1 MAVTSGYNW
10 HFCGRG
16 IITACSKKIL
26 STFDKRKRYEI
37 NEIKWFNCGASLN
50 RIQNSF
56 IILYRLSSF
65 AYVERNE
72 KPSLDDGRLRTRRG
86 KRQSLIKFQSS

>member
-1 MAVTSGYNW
+1 MGEGIGKKNVAVTSGYNW

-37 NEIKWFNCGASLN
+37 NEIKWFNCSASLN
-50 RIQNSF
+50 RIQTF
-56 IILYRLSSF
+56 VILYRLSSF
-65 AYVERNE
+65 AYVQRNE
-72 KPSLDDGRLRTRRG
+72 KPSLDDSERDEEKGRA
-86 KRQSLIKFQSS
+86 

>member
-10 HFCGRG
+10 QFCGRG

-50 RIQNSF
+50 RIQTF
-56 IILYRLSSF
+56 VILYRLSSF

>member
-37 NEIKWFNCGASLN
+37 NEIKWFNCGASLS
-50 RIQNSF
+50 IEF
-56 IILYRLSSF
+56 KIRLSF
-65 AYVERNE
+65 CIAYQVSRTSNETRNLRWTMADSERDEE
-72 KPSLDDGRLRTRRG
+72 KGRA
-86 KRQSLIKFQSS
+86 

>member
-50 RIQNSF
+50 RIQTF
-56 IILYRLSSF
+56 VILYR
-65 AYVERNE
+65 AYQVSRTSNETRNLRWTMADSERDEE
-72 KPSLDDGRLRTRRG
+72 KGRA
-86 KRQSLIKFQSS
+86 

>member
-10 HFCGRG
+10 QFCGRG

-50 RIQNSF
+50 SKF
-56 IILYRLSSF
+56 VYHF
-65 AYVERNE
+65 V
-72 KPSLDDGRLRTRRG
+72 
-86 KRQSLIKFQSS
+86 SLIKFRVRRTKRETFVGRWPTPNETRKKAELNKIPI

>member
-1 MAVTSGYNW
+1 MLEKDT
-10 HFCGRG
+10 
-16 IITACSKKIL
+16 L
-26 STFDKRKRYEI
+26 ETFDKRKRYEI
-37 NEIKWFNCGASLN
+37 NEIKWFNCGANLN

-56 IILYRLSSF
+56 VILYRLSSF